1 MRKLLLVEDDFA
13 IVNTLS
19 YILEQEGY
27 EVKTCDSQKSAEE
40 MIDAYEFDILIL
52 DVTLKEGNGFGVCK
66 YAKQKGDYP
75 VIFLT
80 ASDEEENVVKGLEL
94 GADDYISKPFRPLE
108 FLSRIKSVLRR
119 AGKVGSIIEYKNISI
134 DTAKGIAYMDGK
146 ELFLSVL
153 EYRLLLML
161 ISSKGEILSRNSL
174 LERLWD
180 SGGEY
185 VNDNTLT
192 VYIKRLREKIEI
204 DPQNPKIILT
214 VRGLG
219 YKVGD

>member
-27 EVKTCDSQKSAEE
+27 EVKTCDCQKGAEE
-40 MIDAYEFDILIL
+40 MIDTYEFDILIL

-161 ISSKGEILSRNSL
+161 ISSKGEILSRNAL

-204 DPQNPKIILT
+204 DPQNPRVILT

>member
-27 EVKTCDSQKSAEE
+27 SVKTCDCQKGAEE
-40 MIDAYEFDILIL
+40 MIDTYEFDILIL

-119 AGKVGSIIEYKNISI
+119 AGNVGSIIEYQNISI

-161 ISSKGEILSRNSL
+161 ISSKGEILSRNAL

-204 DPQNPKIILT
+204 DPQNPKVILT

>member
-27 EVKTCDSQKSAEE
+27 SVKTCDCQKGAEE
-40 MIDAYEFDILIL
+40 MIDTYEFDILIL

-119 AGKVGSIIEYKNISI
+119 AGKVGSIIEYQNISI

-161 ISSKGEILSRNSL
+161 ISSKGEILSRNAL

-204 DPQNPKIILT
+204 DPQNPKVILT